1 MWTRT
6 LNKKS
11 GLLPSSLTLD
21 GLSANDDDE
30 DPAAPAANSTNAKW
44 ADGWRAECSMT
55 SVRFDSISNLARALM
70 CCKTMIIPRMINL
83 IERVLSNNGY
93 GCWQTNPLRGRI
105 ANLRGQP
112 LLVSYRYP
120 IMRQTTK
127 QTRTYTASKLKLLM
141 KFEINY
147 YSEMLLVDSPCQQNH
162 VKERKLVIFF
172 LKWHEKC
179 FSVSISRKC
188 QKNLETGELDTHF
201 LMGEKNNR
209 QCNR

>member
-11 GLLPSSLTLD
+11 CLLPSSLTLD

-70 CCKTMIIPRMINL
+70 CCKTMIIPRMMYL

-127 QTRTYTASKLKLLM
+127 QTRTYTASKLKWNCAADDVWDKLL
-141 KFEINY
+141 FRNVVGRFALSTE
-147 YSEMLLVDSPCQQNH
+147 SR
-162 VKERKLVIFF
+162 ERTKVSYFF
-172 LKWHEKC
+172 
-179 FSVSISRKC
+179 S
-188 QKNLETGELDTHF
+188 
-201 LMGEKNNR
+201 
-209 QCNR
+209 